1 MVFHFM
7 DICGNDCVGH
17 LSRKF
22 EPAGGLFSTTRRV
35 LIWIFSPG
43 RSACWGDFY
52 GAIVRLY
59 QNTEPTVS
67 NPIFPILPYS
77 FMGEIAMLL
86 MPSETTKA
94 AKDQEWAHLI
104 SLTAQGDQA
113 ALTTFY
119 DRTSPQVFGLVLK
132 ILNNREAA
140 EEVTLDVYTQ
150 VWRQAH
156 TYDQTRGA
164 PGAWLM
170 TLARTRAIDRFRAGA
185 AEQGRIESLDA
196 AELFVSAGDTPE
208 QDVEGQE
215 RRRYVQQAL
224 AVLTAEQRQA
234 IALAYFYGLSQSEIA
249 EKLQLPLGTV
259 KTRIRLAMM
268 KLREALAPY
277 ESGLTP

>member
-1 MVFHFM
+1 MSVM
-7 DICGNDCVGH
+7 A
-17 LSRKF
+17 L
-22 EPAGGLFSTTRRV
+22 
-35 LIWIFSPG
+35 
-43 RSACWGDFY
+43 
-52 GAIVRLY
+52 
-59 QNTEPTVS
+59 
-67 NPIFPILPYS
+67 
-77 FMGEIAMLL
+77 
-86 MPSETTKA
+86 ETTKSA
-94 AKDQEWAHLI
+94 QDQEWAQLI
-104 SLTAQGDQA
+104 ALTAQGDQR
-113 ALTTFY
+113 ALATFY

-185 AEQGRIESLDA
+185 VEHGRLESLDA
-196 AELFVSAGDTPE
+196 VEFLISNDETPE
-208 QDVEGQE
+208 QDVEGRE

-224 AVLTAEQRQA
+224 AILSEEQRQA

-249 EKLQLPLGTV
+249 QKLELPLGTV
-259 KTRIRLAMM
+259 KTRIRLGMM

-277 ESGLTP
+277 EAGLMP